1 MRLRSILVAI
11 VAIVYLVQPVRA
23 DNEEWPEHVRTPRA
37 ETLRAAVAEWCDEH
51 IGYFILNKGH
61 PVCLLRSEVR
71 KWFFFGEWRMVERR
85 YWWSRRKDE
94 TTGRRVAI
102 LWLVEPNGYPPIEP
116 DNEGR
121 ETVPPGGASGYR
133 VFVRSGS
140 GGQPGT
146 GARCSGRTGC
156 LPMRNRCLGG
166 RTLAADPEISPGRCH
181 GRGST
186 HEKEVS
192 HEQTSFHGDSR
203 RRVRFNVKAILH
215 GACRHGSSGSRR
227 SSRRS
232 PSAAALFVDSGS
244 G

>member
-121 ETVPPGGASGYR
+121 ETVPPEALLAIECSFARVAVDNPARVPVVLVGPAASQCGIDASEVER
-133 VFVRSGS
+133 WL
-140 GGQPGT
+140 Q
-146 GARCSGRTGC
+146 
-156 LPMRNRCLGG
+156 
-166 RTLAADPEISPGRCH
+166 TL
-181 GRGST
+181 
-186 HEKEVS
+186 K
-192 HEQTSFHGDSR
+192 
-203 RRVRFNVKAILH
+203 
-215 GACRHGSSGSRR
+215 
-227 SSRRS
+227 
-232 PSAAALFVDSGS
+232 
-244 G
+244 